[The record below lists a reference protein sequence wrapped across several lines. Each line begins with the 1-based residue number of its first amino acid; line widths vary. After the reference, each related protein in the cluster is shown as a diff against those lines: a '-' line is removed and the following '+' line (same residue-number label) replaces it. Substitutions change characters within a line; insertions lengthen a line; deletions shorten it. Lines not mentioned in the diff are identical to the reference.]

1 MEPGAIKHR
10 KSSGRAC
17 QFGYMVSE
25 MVSVLDP
32 IDNNFIT
39 WNGTQRKRRVMKR
52 DMQSQDTA
60 TCHPNQL

>member
-32 IDNNFIT
+32 IDIT
-39 WNGTQRKRRVMKR
+39 WNGAQRKRRVMKR
-52 DMQSQDTA
+52 DMQSQETTA
-60 TCHPNQL
+60 CHPNQLI

>member
-1 MEPGAIKHR
+1 MRENTVD
-10 KSSGRAC
+10 SSC
-17 QFGYMVSE
+17 YMVSE

-52 DMQSQDTA
+52 DMQSQETTA
-60 TCHPNQL
+60 CHPNQLI